1 MKKSILLLTAVT
13 GLAYVLLTSYAAG
26 PATRQYDCT
35 GAEAACTGAFASNPT
50 GCTTCHGSTAASTVT
65 VTVALDSAGTTTT
78 HYRGGMTYNVKITG
92 TTTSSNTKYGFQLS
106 AMKGTTTATTVS
118 DAGVFST
125 TGIPASTHIKAPTMG
140 TALTIA
146 EHSSALTATGSTFT
160 LSFPWTAPAT
170 GTGSIS
176 FWGAVNFVN
185 GNGTDDAGD
194 KWNLNHIAIAEWPL
208 VSSAITSVENNNNV
222 IAFPNPVSNTLNLQ
236 FTNATSGA
244 YSVSVFDMSGKSIS
258 NQNIDVTGAN
268 YVTSLNTSNW
278 TAGIYS
284 VVIEN
289 NGTRTFTSVV
299 KN

>member
-35 GAEAACTGAFASNPT
+35 GAEAACTGAFAGNPT
-50 GCTTCHGSTAASTVT
+50 GCTTCHGSAASTVT
-65 VTVALDSAGTTTT
+65 ATVTLDSAGTTTT

-92 TTTSSNTKYGFQLS
+92 TTTSTNTKYGFQLS

-118 DAGVFST
+118 DAGVFAT
-125 TGIPASTHIKAPTMG
+125 TGIPASTHIKAPTAG

-146 EHSSALTATGSTFT
+146 EQSSALTATGSTFT

-185 GNGTDDAGD
+185 GNGNDGAGD
-194 KWNLNHIAIAEWPL
+194 YWNVNHIAIAEWPL
-208 VSSAITSVENNNNV
+208 VSNGVASVENSLGV
-222 IAFPNPVSNTLNLQ
+222 VAFPNPVSNTLNLQ
-236 FTNATSGA
+236 LGNTATGI
-244 YSVSVFDMSGKSIS
+244 YSVTVFDMSGKCIS
-258 NQNIDVTGAN
+258 NQNIDVTSAN
-268 YVTSLNTSNW
+268 YNTSLSTSNW
-278 TAGIYS
+278 TAGIYN

-289 NGTRTFTSVV
+289 NGTRTVTSVV